1 MTEALLAALVFLPL
15 LGACLILL
23 APASW
28 RAAILLVVTVP
39 LPVCLLPLTV
49 LIADAGLF
57 EMALAGHPAPLG
69 IRWRLDALSLL
80 ILWLNV
86 SLMILVGLAASAR
99 FAPASVEGLRFWPLW
114 LLLAG
119 GIHALLLS
127 ADLFNL
133 YVTLELVTL
142 AGIGLIA
149 TGGSDAALRAAMR
162 YLLLALMASLLYLL
176 GVGLV
181 YAEAGT
187 LDLYQLGETLEPG
200 LLSATALVLM
210 LAGLLVKSAIF
221 PLHAWLPA
229 AHGNAPGP
237 VSALLSAIVVK
248 VSIYIIWRLWFWTA
262 GDWQLPA
269 PGLLLGLLGGS
280 AILYGSALAMVQKR
294 LKMVVAY
301 STVAQLGYLMLIFPL
316 SGLLAWQAAGYH
328 LIAHGLAKAAL
339 FVAAGNILASLG
351 TDRLRQLAGLD
362 QRLPLDVFTLA
373 LASVSLMGLPPSGGF
388 VGKWLFLQAAYE
400 QSAWGWMALIA
411 LGGLLAAA
419 YLFRVLALTCFHPR
433 SHGHSTRLREPPTL
447 ASLTGLL
454 LALAAIA
461 LGFASAPILALLEAA
476 WPGTMTP

>member
-15 LGACLILL
+15 LGACLLLL
-23 APASW
+23 APSGW
-28 RAAILLVVTVP
+28 RAAILVAVTVP
-39 LPVCLLPLTV
+39 LPLSLLPLTL
-49 LIADAGLF
+49 LIADSGVF
-57 EMALAGHPAPLG
+57 EVALAGHPAPLG

-86 SLMILVGLAASAR
+86 SLMILVGLAAVAR
-99 FAPASVEGLRFWPLW
+99 FSPASVEGLRFWPLW

-149 TGGSDAALRAAMR
+149 TGGSGAALRAAMR

-176 GVGLV
+176 GVGLI

-187 LDLYQLGETLEPG
+187 LDLYQLGETLQPG
-200 LLSATALVLM
+200 LMSATALVLM
-210 LAGLLVKSAIF
+210 LIGLLVKSAIF

-280 AILYGSALAMVQKR
+280 AILYGSALALVQKR

-316 SGLLAWQAAGYH
+316 SGLAWQAAGYH
-328 LIAHGLAKAAL
+328 LISHGLAKAAL
-339 FVAAGNILASLG
+339 FVAAGNILGSLG
-351 TDRLRQLAGLD
+351 TDRLRRLAGLD

-400 QSAWGWMALIA
+400 QSAWGWMALVA

-447 ASLTGLL
+447 ASLAGLL
-454 LALAAIA
+454 LALAAIV
-461 LGFASAPILALLEAA
+461 LGFVSAPILGLLEAA
-476 WPGTMTP
+476 WPGAMKP